1 MTEGPTGPRTDA
13 PDLASAASLPAR
25 SARGS
30 FALGCCPWG
39 PGLQGPRPRGEGGLW
54 EQLWE
59 PRVFPTSG
67 RKGRKESLGQGLR
80 VGPTGPSQ
88 ADVCPLPPSLG
99 SWLPGSEW
107 PGQEPSGL
115 PVRSAPPWPVS
126 SLGSRP
132 SPGRPGLCCTYP
144 RLVFIPCADDTLFL
158 LSVSVFMCAELL
170 ACCARAR
177 GELVPRLDG
186 LTLPSLSSLPWSADA
201 GPGVLAPEGHLSRP
215 QPLPHTCSS
224 SLK

>member
-1 MTEGPTGPRTDA
+1 MTLQSSTTRPFPSPAPMTMTEGPTGPRTDA

-115 PVRSAPPWPVS
+115 PVCSAPPWPVS

-132 SPGRPGLCCTYP
+132 ALAALGSAVHIRDW
-144 RLVFIPCADDTLFL
+144 FLFL
-158 LSVSVFMCAELL
+158 VQMIHYFC
-170 ACCARAR
+170 
-177 GELVPRLDG
+177 
-186 LTLPSLSSLPWSADA
+186 
-201 GPGVLAPEGHLSRP
+201 
-215 QPLPHTCSS
+215 
-224 SLK
+224 